1 MGERGP
7 RRGGVRA
14 GLGAGLGEKK
24 GLGIGKTPVG
34 AGWGIV
40 LEKLTLAIKN
50 GEKRAVKS
58 V

>member
-14 GLGAGLGEKK
+14 GLGEKK
-24 GLGIGKTPVG
+24 GLGIGETPVG